1 MSENGS
7 PAGLLSWYVVSANS
21 DVVAG
26 PLADKAAADRL
37 AESFGPDHV
46 VQSGSALEVGKLGP
60 TK

>member
-7 PAGLLSWYVVSANS
+7 PAGQLSWYVVSANS

-37 AESFGPDHV
+37 ALLAPC
-46 VQSGSALEVGKLGP
+46 QEVTPRERKR
-60 TK
+60 